1 LNEYDK
7 FINENENSSLET
19 YEEISQF
26 VKKNILQSDFD
37 KEKNEENSMNNWKNF
52 FKKFKRYSE
61 NLKYKIIENI
71 NQDINFEEI
80 SINQKLLKD
89 INVNEGKKEIDS
101 KKREEIEKEINETFN
116 NIFKARELRK
126 NKNNTNSESIWE
138 NKSLINSDIK
148 LETKENQIPFN
159 RKAFT
164 ITAPGTSTANTD
176 YCNLNNS
183 SENSAT
189 EINKISSNEIFSF
202 DLENNNKIKEIID
215 LNDNDNYVENKELK
229 ENKIIDIDLSENNNN
244 FKEKENNDTSK
255 DINKDNLI
263 EFNELKIPI
272 PIVYINDESY
282 KKGI

>member
-1 LNEYDK
+1 MNEYDK

-126 NKNNTNSESIWE
+126 NKNNTKSESIWE
-138 NKSLINSDIK
+138 NKSLINSDRK
-148 LETKENQIPFN
+148 LEAKENQIPFN